1 MSGAPRIG
9 ASVDLGSNSV
19 HLLVAEIVG
28 HRIQPIVDESAFL
41 GLGAAIDDRAHLG
54 APARAELVATLDGY
68 VATARDLGATSITL
82 MGTEPIRRAGDAH
95 RIVAEVEA
103 ATGVP
108 LHVLSHEEEAFLT
121 LIGVTEG
128 RPVTRET
135 LVVDIGGGSS
145 EFCVVAERGNAR
157 AAGLRL
163 GSNRLT
169 TRHVRHDPPMP
180 HEMAAMR
187 VAADLAMTRALDA
200 HPLEIVGVG
209 GTASNLLKVAPGGVE
224 DRILTHARLEA
235 ATADLLERPASETVE
250 RFRVNPRRAPLLPAG
265 AVIVDALLRRYA
277 RSALRVS
284 DAGMREGA
292 ILIAD
297 HVGRSWRD
305 RLASMAH
312 GWRDADDV
320 GATGQDVA

>member
-1 MSGAPRIG
+1 MNADPRIG
-9 ASVDLGSNSV
+9 ASVDLGSTSV

-28 HRIQPIVDESAFL
+28 HRLEPLLDESAFL
-41 GLGAAIDDRAHLG
+41 GLGVAIDDRAHLG
-54 APARAELVATLDGY
+54 ADARAELAATLAGY
-68 VATARDLGATSITL
+68 AATARRLGATTITL
-82 MGTEPIRRAGDAH
+82 MGTEPIRRAADAP

-121 LIGVTEG
+121 LIGVTQG
-128 RPVTRET
+128 RPVRQET

-145 EFCVVAERGNAR
+145 EFCVVAERGHAR
-157 AAGLRL
+157 ASGLRL

-169 TRHVRHDPPMP
+169 SRFVRHDPPTAD
-180 HEMAAMR
+180 EMAAMR
-187 VAADLAMTRALDA
+187 AAADQAMVGAIAA
-200 HPLEIVGVG
+200 HPAELIGVG

-224 DRILTHARLEA
+224 DRILTRDRLA
-235 ATADLLERPASETVE
+235 DATAGLLERPAAETTE

-265 AVIVDALLRRYA
+265 AAIVDALLRRYA
-277 RSALRVS
+277 LTELRVS
-284 DAGMREGA
+284 DAGLREGA

-305 RLASMAH
+305 RLEALAH
-312 GWRDADDV
+312 GWRDADTGDAV
-320 GATGQDVA
+320 G